1 MMGHDWVRLGAPAR
15 FGSANVLRGLGAV
28 RTGDIISL
36 NLELDDPDVPFGR
49 PPFTRTARLLNDLR
63 ELPDGRFLVINDDQI
78 ELALQG
84 SSQWDSFAHYG
95 VIDDT
100 EHSVY
105 YGGFGLEETFRNAT
119 PEHLGIQA
127 LGPAIIARGVLIDLV
142 GELGD
147 GRTLPEGLRVD
158 RAMVERTLAA
168 QSVTVEPGDVV
179 LLYTGFENV
188 RADLGGGFPDG
199 PVAGIDGSTIPLW
212 QELDVLAIA
221 SDNPAVEA
229 LPTDHAVHIAMLR
242 GQGVPL
248 GELWALRDLA
258 EACRADRRYDFLLS
272 SVPLRI
278 HGAFGSPVN
287 AVAVR

>member
-1 MMGHDWVRLGAPAR
+1 MSQDWKPLGAPAR
-15 FGSANVLRGLGAV
+15 FGGANVLRGLNAAK
-28 RTGDIISL
+28 TGEVISL
-36 NLELDDPDVPFGR
+36 NLELNDPDVPFGR
-49 PPFTRTARLLNDLR
+49 PQFTRTARLLNDIR
-63 ELPDGRFLVINDDQI
+63 ALPDGRFLLINDDQI

-84 SSQWDSFAHYG
+84 SSQWDAFAHYG

-100 EHSVY
+100 NRSVY

-142 GELGD
+142 AEFGD
-147 GRTLPEGLRVD
+147 GRKLPEGLRVD
-158 RAMVERTLAA
+158 RSMVEHALAA
-168 QSVTVEPGDVV
+168 QSVDVEPGDVV

-188 RADLGGGFPDG
+188 RADLDGGFPTG
-199 PVAGIDGSTIPLW
+199 PVAGIDGSTITLW
-212 QELDVLAIA
+212 QELDPLAIA

-229 LPTDHAVHIAMLR
+229 LPTDHALHIEMLR

-258 EACRADRRYDFLLS
+258 AACRADRRYDFLLS

-278 HGAFGSPVN
+278 HGAFGSPIN
-287 AVAVR
+287 AVAIR